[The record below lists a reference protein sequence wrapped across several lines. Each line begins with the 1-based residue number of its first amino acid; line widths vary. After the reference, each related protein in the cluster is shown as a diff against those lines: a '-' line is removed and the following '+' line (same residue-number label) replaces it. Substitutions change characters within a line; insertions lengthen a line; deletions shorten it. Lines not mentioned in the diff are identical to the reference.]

1 MGGKEEIEEDQEV
14 KLNLWQVNNLVTF
27 IVDIRN
33 NEMERKKKT
42 DGNSIHFSVQLQNL
56 N

>member
-1 MGGKEEIEEDQEV
+1 MGGKEENKEDQEV

-33 NEMERKKKT
+33 NEMEKKKKT
-42 DGNSIHFSVQLQNL
+42 DGEL
-56 N
+56 NPFLRTASEL